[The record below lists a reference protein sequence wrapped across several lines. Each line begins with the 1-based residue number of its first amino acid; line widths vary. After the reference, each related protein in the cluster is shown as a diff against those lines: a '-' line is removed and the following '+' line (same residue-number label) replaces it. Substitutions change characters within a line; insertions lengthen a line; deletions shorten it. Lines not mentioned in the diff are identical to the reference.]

1 MSEERAKVVRNIA
14 EDLNIAMY
22 QLSGFAD
29 MLGDIIGKMPFQE
42 EEESYS
48 IECRAFCAWAQK
60 KLDVLTTQ
68 LMIQTKESS
77 KLVSVLEKE
86 VVAS

>member
-29 MLGDIIGKMPFQE
+29 MLGDIIG
-42 EEESYS
+42 
-48 IECRAFCAWAQK
+48 
-60 KLDVLTTQ
+60 
-68 LMIQTKESS
+68 
-77 KLVSVLEKE
+77 
-86 VVAS
+86 

>member
-86 VVAS
+86 VFAS